1 MRNQIKTVT
10 AKAVQFAEVT
20 KGFIRIGDTA
30 KAKKCLDMAELL
42 FTTGSTETQNAIA
55 NIYINS
61 VSTFMELRS
70 NTVSLLF
77 PPRLRVEYIA
87 QINSSGV

>member
-1 MRNQIKTVT
+1 MRNHIKTVS

-42 FTTGSTETQNAIA
+42 FTTGSAETKNAIA
-55 NIYINS
+55 NIYLNS
-61 VSTFMELRS
+61 VSTFMELRQ
-70 NTVSLLF
+70 TAVSAFF
-77 PPRLRVEYIA
+77 PPMLKKEYIA
-87 QINSSGV
+87 QINTSGV